1 MAGTYRLFATRA
13 NAERY
18 ALACHL
24 RILRRRAATG
34 DGTLLN
40 VVTRAKERVV
50 DEWPDDHDALRTWLG
65 TLTAAELRALR
76 DRVAN
81 LPLLGRRHDGTLN
94 LADGHTLRWDI
105 PRQTADGRW
114 AVQCP
119 PFDTGGEPSPAW
131 PALPSVP

>member
-1 MAGTYRLFATRA
+1 MIDTYRLFATRA

-18 ALACHL
+18 ALAVWL

-40 VVTRAKERVV
+40 IATRAKERVV
-50 DEWPDDHDALRTWLG
+50 DEWPDDHDALRAWLA
-65 TLTAAELRALR
+65 TLTATQLRALR
-76 DRVAN
+76 DRLAN
-81 LPLLGRRHDGTLN
+81 LPALGRDHRGRLVEDR
-94 LADGHTLRWDI
+94 GHTLRWDV

-131 PALPSVP
+131 PALPSIP